1 MNALAKQTQKEQQVI
16 QSIFTEQKFNEI
28 MAIPMN
34 CKQNYELVTDI
45 YAQARKYLKL
55 IAEKEKK
62 LLEPYKEKIN
72 EIRYEAKTHKE
83 PLQRMIDICNAK
95 ADDWQKYINMK
106 SLEKQRKLIEA
117 AKLFG
122 IEMPIMVD
130 DTAKPKSTKNT
141 TATTKTVMKFRV
153 TDLSKVPLKYLKI
166 DEDAVN
172 LDIKLGIHN
181 IDGLEIYQETKTT
194 LRKI

>member
-16 QSIFTEQKFNEI
+16 QTIFTEEKFNEI

-34 CKQNYELVTDI
+34 CKQNYELVSDI

-55 IAEKEKK
+55 ITEKEKK

-95 ADDWQKYINMK
+95 ADDWQKYLTIK

-122 IEMPIMVD
+122 NDMPIMVD
-130 DTAKPKSTKNT
+130 DVTKPKSTKNT
-141 TATTKTVMKFRV
+141 TTTIKTVMKFRV
-153 TDLSKVPLKYLKI
+153 SDISKVPLKYLKI

-181 IDGLEIYQETKTT
+181 IEGLEIYPETKTT

>member
-55 IAEKEKK
+55 ITEKEKK

-122 IEMPIMVD
+122 TEMPIMVD

-181 IDGLEIYQETKTT
+181 IDGLEIYSETKTT

>member
-16 QSIFTEQKFNEI
+16 QTIFTEEKFDEI

-34 CKQNYELVTDI
+34 CKQNYELVSDI
-45 YAQARKYLKL
+45 YSQARKYLKL
-55 IAEKEKK
+55 ITEKEKK

-95 ADDWQKYINMK
+95 ADDWQKYLTIK
-106 SLEKQRKLIEA
+106 SLEKQRKLVEA

-122 IEMPIMVD
+122 TNMPIMVD
-130 DTAKPKSTKNT
+130 DVTKPKSTKST
-141 TATTKTVMKFRV
+141 TTTIKTVMKFRV
-153 TDLSKVPLKYLKI
+153 TDISKVPLKYLKI
-166 DEDAVN
+166 DEEAVN

-181 IDGLEIYQETKTT
+181 IDGLEVYPETKTT

>member
-16 QSIFTEQKFNEI
+16 QSIFTEQKFSEI

-45 YAQARKYLKL
+45 YAQARKYLKM
-55 IAEKEKK
+55 ITEKEKK

-130 DTAKPKSTKNT
+130 DITKPKSTKNT
-141 TATTKTVMKFRV
+141 TSTTKTVMKFRI

-181 IDGLEIYQETKTT
+181 IEGLEIYPETKTT

>member
-16 QSIFTEQKFNEI
+16 QTIFTEEKFNEI
-28 MAIPMN
+28 MAISMN
-34 CKQNYELVTDI
+34 CKQNYELVSDI

-55 IAEKEKK
+55 ITEKEKK

-95 ADDWQKYINMK
+95 ADDWQKYLTIK
-106 SLEKQRKLIEA
+106 SLEKQRKLVEA

-122 IEMPIMVD
+122 NDMPIMVD
-130 DTAKPKSTKNT
+130 DVTKPKSTKNT
-141 TATTKTVMKFRV
+141 TTTIKTVMKFRV
-153 TDLSKVPLKYLKI
+153 SDISKVPLKYLKI

-181 IDGLEIYQETKTT
+181 IEGLEIYPETKTT

>member
-122 IEMPIMVD
+122 TEMPIMVD

>member
-16 QSIFTEQKFNEI
+16 QTIFTEEKFNEI

-34 CKQNYELVTDI
+34 CKQNYELVSDI

-55 IAEKEKK
+55 ITEKEKK

-95 ADDWQKYINMK
+95 ADDWQKYLTIK
-106 SLEKQRKLIEA
+106 SLEKQRKLVEA

-122 IEMPIMVD
+122 NDMPIMVD
-130 DTAKPKSTKNT
+130 DVTKPKSTKNT
-141 TATTKTVMKFRV
+141 TTTIKTVMKFRV
-153 TDLSKVPLKYLKI
+153 SDIRKVPLKYLKI

-181 IDGLEIYQETKTT
+181 IEGLEIYPETKTT

>member
-16 QSIFTEQKFNEI
+16 QSIFTEQKFTEI

-45 YAQARKYLKL
+45 YAQARKYLKM
-55 IAEKEKK
+55 ITEKEKK
-62 LLEPYKEKIN
+62 LLEPYKEKMN

-83 PLQRMIDICNAK
+83 PLQRMIDICNTK
-95 ADDWQKYINMK
+95 ADDWQKYLNMK
-106 SLEKQRKLIEA
+106 SLEKQRKLVEA
-117 AKLFG
+117 ARLFG
-122 IEMPIMVD
+122 EEMPIMVD
-130 DTAKPKSTKNT
+130 DVTKPKSTKHT
-141 TATTKTVMKFRV
+141 TSTTKVKMKFRV

-181 IDGLEIYQETKTT
+181 IEGIDIYPETKTT

>member
-55 IAEKEKK
+55 ITEKEKK

-122 IEMPIMVD
+122 TEMPIMVD

>member
-16 QSIFTEQKFNEI
+16 QTIFTEEKFDEI

-34 CKQNYELVTDI
+34 CKQNYELVSDI
-45 YAQARKYLKL
+45 YSQARKYLKL
-55 IAEKEKK
+55 ITEKEKK

-95 ADDWQKYINMK
+95 ADDWQKYLTIK
-106 SLEKQRKLIEA
+106 SLEKQRKLVEA

-122 IEMPIMVD
+122 TNMPIMVD
-130 DTAKPKSTKNT
+130 DVTKPKSTRNT
-141 TATTKTVMKFRV
+141 TTTIKTVMKFRV
-153 TDLSKVPLKYLKI
+153 TDISKVPLKYLKI
-166 DEDAVN
+166 DEEAVN

-181 IDGLEIYQETKTT
+181 IDGLEIYQEIKTT

>member
-122 IEMPIMVD
+122 TEMPIMVD
-130 DTAKPKSTKNT
+130 DITKPKSTKNT
-141 TATTKTVMKFRV
+141 TSTTKTVMKFRI
-153 TDLSKVPLKYLKI
+153 TDLSKVPIKYLKI
-166 DEDAVN
+166 DEEAVN

-181 IDGLEIYQETKTT
+181 IDGLEIYSETKTT

>member
-16 QSIFTEQKFNEI
+16 QTIFTEEKFNEI

-34 CKQNYELVTDI
+34 CKQNYELVSDI

-55 IAEKEKK
+55 ITEKEKK

-95 ADDWQKYINMK
+95 ADDWQKYLTIK
-106 SLEKQRKLIEA
+106 SLEKQRKLVEA

-122 IEMPIMVD
+122 NDMPIMVD
-130 DTAKPKSTKNT
+130 DVTKPKSTRNT
-141 TATTKTVMKFRV
+141 TTTIKTVTKFRV
-153 TDLSKVPLKYLKI
+153 SDISKVPLKYLKI

-181 IDGLEIYQETKTT
+181 IEGLEIYQETKTT

>member
-55 IAEKEKK
+55 ITEKEKK

-122 IEMPIMVD
+122 TEMPIMVD
-130 DTAKPKSTKNT
+130 DITKPKSTKNT
-141 TATTKTVMKFRV
+141 TSTTKTVMKFRI
-153 TDLSKVPLKYLKI
+153 TDLSKVPIKYLKI
-166 DEDAVN
+166 DEEAVN

-181 IDGLEIYQETKTT
+181 IDGLEIYSETKTT

>member
-16 QSIFTEQKFNEI
+16 QSIFTEQKFSEI

-45 YAQARKYLKL
+45 YAQARKYLKM
-55 IAEKEKK
+55 ITEKEKK
-62 LLEPYKEKIN
+62 LLEPYKEKMN

-83 PLQRMIDICNAK
+83 PLQRMIDICNTK
-95 ADDWQKYINMK
+95 TDDWQKYLDMK
-106 SLEKQRKLIEA
+106 SLEKQRKLVETA
-117 AKLFG
+117 RLFG
-122 IEMPIMVD
+122 VEMPIMVD
-130 DTAKPKSTKNT
+130 DTTKPKSTKNT
-141 TATTKTVMKFRV
+141 TAITKTVMKFRV

-166 DEDAVN
+166 DQDAVN

-181 IDGLEIYQETKTT
+181 IDGLEIYTETKTT

>member
-1 MNALAKQTQKEQQVI
+1 MNALAKQTQKEQQII
-16 QSIFTEQKFNEI
+16 QTVFTEEKFDEI

-34 CKQNYELVTDI
+34 CKQNYELVSDI
-45 YAQARKYLKL
+45 YSQARKYLKL
-55 IAEKEKK
+55 ITEKEKK

-95 ADDWQKYINMK
+95 ADDWQKYLTIK
-106 SLEKQRKLIEA
+106 SLEKQRKLVEA

-122 IEMPIMVD
+122 TNMPIMVD
-130 DTAKPKSTKNT
+130 DVTKPKSTRNT
-141 TATTKTVMKFRV
+141 TTTIKTVMKFRV
-153 TDLSKVPLKYLKI
+153 TDISKVPLKYLKI
-166 DEDAVN
+166 DEEAVN

-181 IDGLEIYQETKTT
+181 IDGLEVYPETKTT